1 MKDQLVTKKILKW
14 YDLNK
19 RSLPWRK
26 NVSNQK
32 RQYYTLVSE
41 FMLQQ
46 TQVAT
51 VIPYFNRFIKDI
63 PNLTS
68 LAKVQNKKLIKLWE
82 GLGYYSRVRNLKKT
96 AQLVIKNFKGKL
108 PNNFEDLVINISSK
122 IQSGKTIID
131 VCSVKVFPKQVMI
144 DNLPAETDIIATH
157 PLFGPDS
164 LKDSGS
170 VMTMEAVRDSSERY
184 NFWKNYFESQNI
196 TIEEISAE
204 EHDMMA
210 ARSQGLTHFVGRI
223 IDDFGTNQTR
233 IDTEGYKA
241 LHKLVSQTC
250 NDTWDLF
257 EDIQNYNPYTE
268 KMISE
273 LNGSFKKISEI
284 IEK

>member
-1 MKDQLVTKKILKW
+1 MNKVSIIGFGRFGAMLHALLTKGFEVDVYDKNPVDNAEVNEVSLKEA
-14 YDLNK
+14 L
-19 RSLPWRK
+19 K
-26 NVSNQK
+26 ND
-32 RQYYTLVSE
+32 T
-41 FMLQQ
+41 
-46 TQVAT
+46 
-51 VIPYFNRFIKDI
+51 IFIAVPIRD
-63 PNLTS
+63 
-68 LAKVQNKKLIKLWE
+68 
-82 GLGYYSRVRNLKKT
+82 
-96 AQLVIKNFKGKL
+96 
-108 PNNFEDLVINISSK
+108 FEDLVVDISTR

-131 VCSVKVFPKQVMI
+131 VCSVKVFPKKVMI
-144 DNLPAETDIIATH
+144 DNLPEKIDIIATH

-170 VMTMEAVRDSSERY
+170 VMTMEAVRDSFERY

-196 TIEEISAE
+196 IIEEISAE
-204 EHDMMA
+204 DHDMMA
-210 ARSQGLTHFVGRI
+210 ARSQGLTHFVGRV

-241 LHKLVSQTC
+241 LHKLVNQTC
-250 NDTWDLF
+250 NDSWDLF

>member
-1 MKDQLVTKKILKW
+1 MNKVSIIGFGRFGAMLHSLLSKGFEVDVYDKNPIDNSEVNEVSLEEVLKN
-14 YDLNK
+14 D
-19 RSLPWRK
+19 
-26 NVSNQK
+26 
-32 RQYYTLVSE
+32 T
-41 FMLQQ
+41 
-46 TQVAT
+46 
-51 VIPYFNRFIKDI
+51 IFIAVPIRD
-63 PNLTS
+63 
-68 LAKVQNKKLIKLWE
+68 
-82 GLGYYSRVRNLKKT
+82 
-96 AQLVIKNFKGKL
+96 
-108 PNNFEDLVINISSK
+108 FEDLVINISSK

-196 TIEEISAE
+196 IIEEISAE

-210 ARSQGLTHFVGRI
+210 ARSQGLTHFVGRV

>member
-1 MKDQLVTKKILKW
+1 MNRVSIIGFGRFGAMLHSLLSKGFEVDVFDKNSIDNSDVNEVSLEDALQNETIFIAVPIRDFENLVKEISKKI
-14 YDLNK
+14 
-19 RSLPWRK
+19 S
-26 NVSNQK
+26 
-32 RQYYTLVSE
+32 
-41 FMLQQ
+41 
-46 TQVAT
+46 
-51 VIPYFNRFIKDI
+51 
-63 PNLTS
+63 
-68 LAKVQNKKLIKLWE
+68 
-82 GLGYYSRVRNLKKT
+82 
-96 AQLVIKNFKGKL
+96 
-108 PNNFEDLVINISSK
+108 
-122 IQSGKTIID
+122 SGKTVID
-131 VCSVKVFPKQVMI
+131 VCSVKVFPKKVML
-144 DNLPAETDIIATH
+144 DNLSNETDIIATH

-170 VMTMEAVRDSSERY
+170 VMTMESVRNNFERY
-184 NFWKNYFESQNI
+184 DFWKNYFESQNI

-210 ARSQGLTHFVGRI
+210 ARSQGLTHFVGRV

-250 NDTWDLF
+250 NDTWELF
-257 EDIQNYNPYTE
+257 EDIQNFNPYTE

>member
-1 MKDQLVTKKILKW
+1 MNKVSIIGFGRFGAMLHALLTKGFEVDVYDKNSIDNAEVNEVSFEEALKN
-14 YDLNK
+14 D
-19 RSLPWRK
+19 
-26 NVSNQK
+26 
-32 RQYYTLVSE
+32 T
-41 FMLQQ
+41 
-46 TQVAT
+46 
-51 VIPYFNRFIKDI
+51 IFIAVPIRD
-63 PNLTS
+63 
-68 LAKVQNKKLIKLWE
+68 
-82 GLGYYSRVRNLKKT
+82 
-96 AQLVIKNFKGKL
+96 
-108 PNNFEDLVINISSK
+108 FEDLVVDISSR

-131 VCSVKVFPKQVMI
+131 VCSVKVFPKKVMV
-144 DNLPAETDIIATH
+144 DNLPEKTDIIATH

-170 VMTMEAVRDSSERY
+170 VMTMEAVRNSFERY

-196 TIEEISAE
+196 IIEEISAE
-204 EHDMMA
+204 DHDMMA
-210 ARSQGLTHFVGRI
+210 ARSQGLTHFVGRV

-241 LHKLVSQTC
+241 LHKLVNQTC
-250 NDTWDLF
+250 NDSWDLF

>member
-1 MKDQLVTKKILKW
+1 MNRVSIIGFGRFGAMLHSLLSKGFEVDVFDKNSIDNSDVNEVSLEDALQNETIFIAVPIRDFENLVKDISKKI
-14 YDLNK
+14 
-19 RSLPWRK
+19 S
-26 NVSNQK
+26 
-32 RQYYTLVSE
+32 
-41 FMLQQ
+41 
-46 TQVAT
+46 
-51 VIPYFNRFIKDI
+51 
-63 PNLTS
+63 
-68 LAKVQNKKLIKLWE
+68 
-82 GLGYYSRVRNLKKT
+82 
-96 AQLVIKNFKGKL
+96 
-108 PNNFEDLVINISSK
+108 
-122 IQSGKTIID
+122 SGKTVID
-131 VCSVKVFPKQVMI
+131 VCSVKVFPKKVML
-144 DNLPAETDIIATH
+144 DNLSNETDIIATH

-170 VMTMEAVRDSSERY
+170 VMTMESVRNNFERY
-184 NFWKNYFESQNI
+184 DFWKNYFESQNI

-210 ARSQGLTHFVGRI
+210 ARSQGLTHFVGRV

-250 NDTWDLF
+250 NDSWELF
-257 EDIQNYNPYTE
+257 EDIQNFNPYTE